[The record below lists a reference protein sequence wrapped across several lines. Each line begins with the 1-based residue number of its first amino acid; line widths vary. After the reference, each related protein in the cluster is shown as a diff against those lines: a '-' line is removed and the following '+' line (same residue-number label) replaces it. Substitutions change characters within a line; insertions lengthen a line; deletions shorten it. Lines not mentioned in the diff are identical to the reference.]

1 MTKTTYTYNSFP
13 TMFAIWRPSYNRFH
27 FYETVFNTNGSIRKF
42 VLSHRP
48 WTSVKLT
55 RAPTAEGQRVA
66 GSGSPLTRGSGP
78 VTRTSLTDRSRA
90 TIHSRSVPFHRTADY
105 FTVHEL
111 GDCVVDGNAHTEI
124 SVRRVPVIRMECH
137 RSLPRSGI

>member
-1 MTKTTYTYNSFP
+1 MNKTTYTYNSFP

-27 FYETVFNTNGSIRKF
+27 FYETVFNPNGSVRKF

-55 RAPTAEGQRVA
+55 RGPTAEGG
-66 GSGSPLTRGSGP
+66 GSGSPLTRGS
-78 VTRTSLTDRSRA
+78 VSTSVSGGGGRA
-90 TIHSRSVPFHRTADY
+90 TIHTRSIPFHRTADY

-111 GDCVVDGNAHTEI
+111 GDCLVDGNAHTEI
-124 SVRRVPVIRMECH
+124 SVRRVPVIRLDCH

>member
-1 MTKTTYTYNSFP
+1 MNKTTYTYNSFP

-27 FYETVFNTNGSIRKF
+27 FYETVFNTNGSVRKF

-66 GSGSPLTRGSGP
+66 GSGSTLTRGSVSG
-78 VTRTSLTDRSRA
+78 SGGRA
-90 TIHSRSVPFHRTADY
+90 TIHTRSIPFHRTADY

-111 GDCVVDGNAHTEI
+111 GDCVVDGNVHTEI
-124 SVRRVPVIRMECH
+124 SVRRVPVIRLDCH
-137 RSLPRSGI
+137 RSLPRAGI

>member
-1 MTKTTYTYNSFP
+1 
-13 TMFAIWRPSYNRFH
+13 MFAIWRPSYNRFH
-27 FYETVFNTNGSIRKF
+27 FYETVFNPNGSVRKF

-55 RAPTAEGQRVA
+55 RGPTAEGG
-66 GSGSPLTRGSGP
+66 GSGTVSGSGG
-78 VTRTSLTDRSRA
+78 RA
-90 TIHSRSVPFHRTADY
+90 TIHTRSIPFHRTADY

-111 GDCVVDGNAHTEI
+111 GDCVVDGNVHTEI
-124 SVRRVPVIRMECH
+124 SVRRVPVIRLDCH

>member
-13 TMFAIWRPSYNRFH
+13 TMFAIWRPAYNRFH
-27 FYETVFNTNGSIRKF
+27 FYETMFHPNGSIRKF
-42 VLSHRP
+42 VPSHRP

-55 RAPTAEGQRVA
+55 R
-66 GSGSPLTRGSGP
+66 GS
-78 VTRTSLTDRSRA
+78 VTRSSLTDAGHA

-124 SVRRVPVIRMECH
+124 SVRRVPVIRMDCH